1 MLKFEIP
8 NRETIQAEYLVLDYN
23 GTIAIDGKLLPE
35 IKEKLNA
42 LANNLQIYVVTADTF
57 GNARE
62 SLKDVRCECI
72 IVKEKTQQLFKKE
85 FISKLNADKVIAIGN
100 GLNDALMLKEAALGI
115 IVIQKEGASVKTLLN
130 ADLVF
135 SSVIDAL
142 DSLDNPLRIAA
153 TLRS

>member
-8 NRETIQAEYLVLDYN
+8 NREIIQAEYLVLDYN
-23 GTIAIDGKLLPE
+23 GTLAIDGKLLSG

-42 LANNLQIYVVTADTF
+42 LSSNLQIYVITADTF
-57 GNARE
+57 GTARE
-62 SLKDVRCECI
+62 SLKDVHCECI
-72 IVKEKTQQLFKKE
+72 IVQEKTQQLLKKE

-100 GLNDALMLKEAALGI
+100 GMNDALMLKDAALGI
-115 IVIQKEGASVKTLLN
+115 IVMQKEGASIKTLIN
-130 ADLVF
+130 ADMVF

-142 DSLDNPLRIAA
+142 DSLNNPLRIAA

>member
-8 NRETIQAEYLVLDYN
+8 NSKTIEAEYLVLDYN
-23 GTIAIDGKLLPE
+23 GTLAIDGKLLPR

-42 LANNLQIYVVTADTF
+42 LADNLQIYVVTADTF
-57 GNARE
+57 GHARE

-72 IVKEKTQQLFKKE
+72 IIQEKTQQLYKKE
-85 FISKLNADKVIAIGN
+85 FVSKLNADKVIAIGN
-100 GLNDALMLKEAALGI
+100 GLNDALMLKESVLGI
-115 IVIQKEGASVKTLLN
+115 VVLQKEGASVKTLVN
-130 ADLVF
+130 ADMVF
-135 SSVIDAL
+135 SSVLDAL

>member
-8 NRETIQAEYLVLDYN
+8 NSDTIQAEYLVLDYN
-23 GTIAIDGKLLPE
+23 GTLAIDGELLPG

-42 LANNLQIYVVTADTF
+42 LAKFIQIHVITGDTF

-62 SLKDVRCECI
+62 SLKDVPCECI
-72 IVKEKTQQLFKKE
+72 IVQEKILQQYKKE
-85 FISKLNADKVIAIGN
+85 YVSKLNADKVIAIGN
-100 GLNDALMLKEAALGI
+100 GLNDALMLKEAVLGI
-115 IVIQKEGASVKTLLN
+115 IILQKEGASVKTLVN
-130 ADLVF
+130 ADMVF
-135 SSVIDAL
+135 LSVIDAL

>member
-23 GTIAIDGKLLPE
+23 GTLAIDGKLLPG
-35 IKEKLNA
+35 IKEKLNS
-42 LANNLQIYVVTADTF
+42 LADDIKIYVVTGDTF

-62 SLKDVRCECI
+62 SLKEVRCECI
-72 IVKEKTQQLFKKE
+72 IVQEKIQQQYKKE
-85 FISKLNADKVIAIGN
+85 FVTKLNAAKVIAIGN
-100 GLNDALMLKEAALGI
+100 GLNDALMLKEAALGM
-115 IVIQKEGASVKTLLN
+115 IVLQKEGASVKTLIN
-130 ADLVF
+130 ADMVF

-142 DSLDNPLRIAA
+142 NALDNPLRIAA